1 MATEIERSSGAEQ
14 QGKPGDDGQVGES
27 QRPSS
32 GTGAK
37 KSKSMRPS
45 TPDIERKAVLL
56 EARSKSSD
64 KLRAVRM
71 RVDEALQAMEAEK
84 VT

>member
-1 MATEIERSSGAEQ
+1 
-14 QGKPGDDGQVGES
+14 
-27 QRPSS
+27 
-32 GTGAK
+32 
-37 KSKSMRPS
+37 MRPS